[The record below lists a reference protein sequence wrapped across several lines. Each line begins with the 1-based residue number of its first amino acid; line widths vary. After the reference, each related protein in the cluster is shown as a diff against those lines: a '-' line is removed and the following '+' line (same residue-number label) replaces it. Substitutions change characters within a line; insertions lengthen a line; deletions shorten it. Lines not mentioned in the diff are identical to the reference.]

1 MNQEAITI
9 GSTESFYKYLT
20 EHKGQVV
27 RESRTGYYHVDV
39 VADAYHQGFKDG
51 KESGKKDYLEEIN
64 KNRLDKFVQRAT
76 QVYLLTKNVVSY
88 LEQHKFP
95 VVSIYL
101 DILANCPRVIISV
114 SNNQLNNDEF
124 VELAYTKLFEMK
136 RIFCNLFDSN
146 LDMGLISCE
155 NLNTELL
162 IKDGFGYLE
171 NLSTK

>member
-1 MNQEAITI
+1 MSQEVNTS

-20 EHKGQVV
+20 QHKGQVV

-76 QVYLLTKNVVSY
+76 QVYLLTKNVVTY
-88 LEQHKFP
+88 LEQHRFP
-95 VVSIYL
+95 VLSIYL

-114 SNNQLNNDEF
+114 SNDQLNNDQF
-124 VELAYTKLFEMK
+124 VELAYAKLSEMK
-136 RIFCNLFDSN
+136 RIFTNLFDSN
-146 LDMGLISCE
+146 LDMGLISSE
-155 NLNTELL
+155 DLSQELL
-162 IKDGFGYLE
+162 LEDGFGYSE
-171 NLSTK
+171 NLSLK